1 MSSQTPDWT
10 TTTPRKVG
18 EVWVRREGDQTAIY
32 DPKTGL
38 LYALNASALALWELC
53 DGGTTAPEMAEA
65 LSELTGVAAESTLE
79 DVVDTLK
86 TLFDEG
92 LISGGDFEQMGG

>member
-1 MSSQTPDWT
+1 MSLEAPDWT
-10 TTTPRKVG
+10 TATPEKVG

-53 DGGTTAPEMAEA
+53 DGETTAPEMAEA
-65 LSELTGVAAESTLE
+65 LSELTGAPTETSYEEVVETLE
-79 DVVDTLK
+79 L
-86 TLFDEG
+86 LLEHG
-92 LISGGDFEQMGG
+92 LVSFAEH

>member
-1 MSSQTPDWT
+1 MSFEAPDWT
-10 TTTPRKVG
+10 TATPEKVG

-65 LSELTGVAAESTLE
+65 LSELTGVATESTLE
-79 DVVDTLK
+79 DVVSTLEP
-86 TLFDEG
+86 LLDQG
-92 LISGGDFEQMGG
+92 LVSVAAVDAG

>member
-1 MSSQTPDWT
+1 MSSQALDWT
-10 TTTPRKVG
+10 TATPIKLG

-32 DPKTGL
+32 DPKTGF

-53 DGGTTAPEMAEA
+53 DGATTAPEMAEA

-79 DVVDTLK
+79 GVIGTLE
-86 TLFDEG
+86 TLLDQGLVTGFDIERR
-92 LISGGDFEQMGG
+92 